1 MKIAY
6 RAFITILIAFAF
18 AMTVIGFVKHI
29 PLVFFLSL
37 ACVFVAIAY
46 YIFKSACFK
55 HNIYELEARLRMT
68 RMDNKLKDS
77 QIIDLLFDLRSA
89 KLNNKEDK

>member
-18 AMTVIGFVKHI
+18 SMTVIGFVKYI

-37 ACVFVAIAY
+37 ACIFVAIAF
-46 YIFKSACFK
+46 YIFKSVHYQVRYEWENKREKQLLEENSNARDK
-55 HNIYELEARLRMT
+55 IWELEQ
-68 RMDNKLKDS
+68 KLYD
-77 QIIDLLFDLRSA
+77 
-89 KLNNKEDK
+89 KEDA